1 MKENLFFLL
10 YRSIYKYL
18 QKKYVQICPLDLS
31 QLIETLHDT
40 GALHPLASL
49 GTSPGSTST
58 LFVGGPA
65 Q

>member
-40 GALHPLASL
+40 GALHPPS
-49 GTSPGSTST
+49 
-58 LFVGGPA
+58 
-65 Q
+65 